1 MHGSGAV
8 GLFVGIDVVG
18 VDVVGVDVVGVDV
31 VGVDVVGVDVV
42 GVDVVGDDVVGL
54 IGGLV
59 TVGFFVG
66 ALVGLVVGEVV
77 GVDVTFSHSHR
88 HCCIVGLKI
97 LASFASVAAC
107 QTAWASLSRYARE
120 DPPENAM

>member
-1 MHGSGAV
+1 MQMQSMHGSGAV
-8 GLFVGIDVVG
+8 GLFVGI
-18 VDVVGVDVVGVDV
+18 DVVGVDV

-66 ALVGLVVGEVV
+66 ACDSDEQSEEQRGRCL
-77 GVDVTFSHSHR
+77 
-88 HCCIVGLKI
+88 
-97 LASFASVAAC
+97 
-107 QTAWASLSRYARE
+107 
-120 DPPENAM
+120 